1 METDV
6 SPKPLTLIQCWDDGV
21 STDTRLVDIFRRH
34 GAKATFNLN
43 AGLHEK
49 PRRLDWIYQGT
60 EVWKLGLDEMREVY
74 SGFAIANHSLT
85 HPHLDDMPS
94 DAARLEIAE
103 GRDRLEQF
111 FGKTVAGFAYP
122 FGTYNEAVMSAV
134 RETGHVY
141 ARTVQN
147 VRHPFPPVD
156 AMAFHPCC
164 HFLAPDF
171 WERYERARDSAG
183 NGGVFYFWGHSYELV
198 TESMW
203 IAFEASV
210 ARMSHDPLACWQ
222 DIVTLF
228 TTSAQ
233 PAHT

>member
-1 METDV
+1 M
-6 SPKPLTLIQCWDDGV
+6 

-60 EVWKLGLDEMREVY
+60 EVFFWKLGLDEMREVY

-111 FGKTVAGFAYP
+111 FGRRWPDSPIPLAPTMKPSCPRY
-122 FGTYNEAVMSAV
+122 
-134 RETGHVY
+134 ETGHVH

-147 VRHPFPPVD
+147 VKASLPP
-156 AMAFHPCC
+156 
-164 HFLAPDF
+164 
-171 WERYERARDSAG
+171 S
-183 NGGVFYFWGHSYELV
+183 
-198 TESMW
+198 
-203 IAFEASV
+203 
-210 ARMSHDPLACWQ
+210 
-222 DIVTLF
+222 
-228 TTSAQ
+228 
-233 PAHT
+233 